1 MVKGKAVTEASEFR
15 NMTVDELKLKEADLR
30 KELFNLR
37 FQQVTGEIENPL
49 RIRHVRKDIARVLTV
64 MNQKLKVESVK

>member
-1 MVKGKAVTEASEFR
+1 MAKASELR
-15 NMTVDELKLKEADLR
+15 AMSVDELRQKEADLR

-49 RIRHVRKDIARVLTV
+49 RIKHVRKDIARVLTV
-64 MNQKLKVESVK
+64 INEKARGK